1 MLKPFCLQKQIY
13 YWRNNHLVLNLR
25 TPSTNTTWTPRTKRG
40 RHLRTS
46 CPKAGAMPPSEMC
59 VCVCVCVPPSSPYS
73 GVSASR
79 LWAQSKAP
87 CLAPSQTSEF
97 PVYSYFSSFSS
108 FFISLFSPLLSFVMS
123 VQLFPLHCPLSS
135 WLSLLPLCQ
144 LSIFPS
150 WGSFFF
156 LPDSFFIPLF
166 IWNVSLHLSIFSLSI
181 KTFHLLF
188 LLGILIHS
196 ALSTLFPPT
205 HFCSFFLSLLLCI
218 LLFLFIFVLFLKHV
232 SYLAV
237 PLFNFLSGVFL
248 IIICLSA
255 ALRSI
260 RSWSP
265 QWTLCAI
272 IIWSRLW
279 CPLSSLCSW
288 QVQWGQERLQ
298 WPRMSCR
305 AWTQSRGP
313 CSPSTCP
320 HRWWET
326 LLVLVIRW
334 ILISAEALDKSQGW
348 SKK

>member
-59 VCVCVCVPPSSPYS
+59 VCVCVCVCPHPPPIQGSLPAACGLSQRPLAWLPPRLLNSPSIHISHLFHPSS
-73 GVSASR
+73 
-79 LWAQSKAP
+79 
-87 CLAPSQTSEF
+87 
-97 PVYSYFSSFSS
+97 
-108 FFISLFSPLLSFVMS
+108 SLFSPLLSFVMS